1 MHFQFSYYVM
11 KYYVADIQGV
21 ELMVEDQFVV
31 FHIGKQKYAVP
42 IKQVNEIIGYTVP
55 TKIPLSREYI
65 LGVINL
71 RGKIIPIINLGEKIG
86 RENEKRNDEQEIII
100 IEDREGVFG
109 AIVDEVEDIIR
120 IPKDSI
126 KNINYDV
133 YNRNE
138 YMIGIA
144 KQDNYLVVILDLNL
158 FWRKCLNEIYN

>member
-1 MHFQFSYYVM
+1 M
-11 KYYVADIQGV
+11 I
-21 ELMVEDQFVV
+21 EEQFVV
-31 FHIGKQKYAVP
+31 FHIGKEKYAVP

-86 RENEKRNDEQEIII
+86 RENQKRNDDQEIII
-100 IEDREGVFG
+100 IEDREGAFG
-109 AIVDEVEDIIR
+109 AIVDEVEDITR

-133 YNRNE
+133 YNGNE

-144 KQDNYLVVILDLNL
+144 KQDNYLVIILDLNL